1 MRVSWFNWRGASRSV
16 AASPTTTCAPR
27 PRNDAEIDLALCL
40 IPHYQVRLQVD
51 NPFAPQRIAPPASWL
66 ASLTETLGAERAQQ
80 ALAEFHAQGA
90 AVLAVCP
97 LELAEH
103 YCVELARLAL
113 PCRITPA

>member
-1 MRVSWFNWRGASRSV
+1 MRVPWFNWRGASRGV
-16 AASPTTTCAPR
+16 AISPTTACVAR
-27 PRNDAEIDLALCL
+27 PRSDAEIDLALCL
-40 IPHYQVRLQVD
+40 IPHYQVCLQID
-51 NPFAPQRIAPPASWL
+51 NPFASERLTPTESWL
-66 ASLTETLGAERAQQ
+66 VSLTATLGAERAQQ
-80 ALAEFHAQGA
+80 ALAEFHARGV